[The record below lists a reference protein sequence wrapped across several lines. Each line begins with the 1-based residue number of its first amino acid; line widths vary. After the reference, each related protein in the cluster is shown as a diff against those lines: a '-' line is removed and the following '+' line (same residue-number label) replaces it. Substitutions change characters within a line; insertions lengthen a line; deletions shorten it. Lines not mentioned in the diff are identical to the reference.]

1 MEENVPSL
9 VTGVAKNN
17 EEKIHRSRCVLFLEL
32 KLINILDTSSEE
44 WETLVEIVQQ
54 VRISIIPI
62 IEHKENPAED

>member
-1 MEENVPSL
+1 MPSL

-44 WETLVEIVQQ
+44 
-54 VRISIIPI
+54 
-62 IEHKENPAED
+62 

>member
-1 MEENVPSL
+1 MEENVPSF
-9 VTGVAKNN
+9 VTGVVKNN

-54 VRISIIPI
+54 VRISIIPL
-62 IEHKENPAED
+62 